1 MIDQLKEQ
9 IEQLA
14 KSTQQAKAN
23 AHSEI
28 EKLTD
33 PKQKAFFLDILARA
47 EKGEFNAESFINE
60 SLKF

>member
-14 KSTQQAKAN
+14 KSTQQAKAK
-23 AHSEI
+23 AHAEI

-47 EKGEFNAESFINE
+47 EKGEFNVETFLNE
-60 SLKF
+60 AKKF